1 MTCFRPLNTRLYEAL
16 DISPAFYISGTSGNV
31 TLVITYIVKQALN
44 FLFVAASP
52 LETVQTWYP

>member
-1 MTCFRPLNTRLYEAL
+1 MTCFKPLTTRLYESR
-16 DISPAFYISGTSGNV
+16 DTSPAFYISGSSGNV

-52 LETVQTWYP
+52 LETVQT